1 VAIATLETKP
11 RDFLKAL
18 LRKAFKKSLG
28 LSANNL
34 VNLEDCLPA
43 FGRET
48 IL

>member
-1 VAIATLETKP
+1 MAIATLETKP

-34 VNLEDCLPA
+34 VKFRGLFTRL
-43 FGRET
+43 
-48 IL
+48 